1 MIKEEIYWT
10 LRNKEKSSK
19 CKEQSSKCKEQSSKC
34 KEQIMK
40 IFVENEN
47 PPTLIFELWTLNF
60 NKKEVL
66 KCMQPMV
73 ITHIKPTV

>member
-19 CKEQSSKCKEQSSKC
+19 CKEQ
-34 KEQIMK
+34 IMK
-40 IFVENEN
+40 IFVEDEN